1 MKAKKKTKQN
11 LIDWR
16 EYRIGLLET
25 EKQNYENNPNLLPN
39 VKMANAALIQ
49 NEIKKLEIPTSRSL
63 KKLRRAIRHSRKKS

>member
-25 EKQNYENNPNLLPN
+25 EKQNYENNPNLLPS

-49 NEIKKLEIPTSRSL
+49 NEKNDLRIPSARLL
-63 KKLRRAIRHSRKKS
+63 KKLRRAIRNSRKKS